1 MAVNPIFVLVLLT
14 LVVRVAFAGDKCS
27 PPAEFQPALCP
38 LRLPAISSIRIEEN
52 GAKSPAEEETALDC
66 SSFRLTP
73 RAVRRYLTRAR
84 TANEDD
90 AHHTL
95 DWSPCYASGTVAFVD
110 GRSGRWS
117 VTQSGIGS
125 LVIEGGASWFLYCP
139 SCRHSPFRQ

>member
-1 MAVNPIFVLVLLT
+1 MAVKPISIFALLT
-14 LVVRVAFAGDKCS
+14 LVANVALAGDNCS
-27 PPAEFQPALCP
+27 PPTEFQPALCP
-38 LRLPAISSIRIEEN
+38 LRLPTISSVRIEEN
-52 GAKSPAEEETALDC
+52 GAKSPAGEEVALDC

-84 TANEDD
+84 AANEDD

-95 DWSPCYASGTVAFVD
+95 DWSPCYASGTVAFAD

-125 LVIEGGASWFLYCP
+125 LAIQGGTSWFLYCP
-139 SCRHSPFRQ
+139 DCRRHPFRQ